1 MIEEKEIQ
9 NNFESKVSCKITST
23 SKGFNTEVHVY
34 EGARKSS
41 IDETVAKTVYCHQ
54 QLQAKLAP
62 SLVG

>member
-23 SKGFNTEVHVY
+23 SKGFNRIY

-41 IDETVAKTVYCHQ
+41 IDETVAKTVYYHQ
-54 QLQAKLAP
+54 QYLQAKLAP